1 MKNKYFKRLL
11 ATAIAISLAISP
23 LTVYAGISADHN
35 TEGSNNTSGS
45 VSGSGKGGASVYN
58 TGVVFYCLDSKTG
71 ELLNRAGSEDDQAI
85 LFYYNKPD
93 NVVRSI
99 KAKAD
104 EPNITRVGYLPGS
117 IFASEFKDEKYKMPQ
132 LFTYSS
138 SSGFKA
144 NYTAWDNWFEN
155 TLVTDPDTGMQ
166 LTISAYIVKKYF
178 PEQWGKVAAA
188 HDNGTEAA
196 ISLMAEPV
204 AWHDLFTSG
213 KPDSAKKWCMM
224 TPTGWAA
231 IKKENGLE
239 NVYTFTD
246 KFDRG
251 VFSWA
256 MRLEYIQFGWW
267 TIGPAML
274 KSGLISNR
282 QIIEDGYGV
291 NIYNL
296 SDISTRHTIVTPE
309 PASAEVE
316 SPTPTNYSVIKVYER
331 MNQETQ
337 EIITEG
343 SYITTNAYSEL
354 SINKEDGFEIV
365 SAETVSQMIAEV
377 GGTDS
382 YDTITSGKTIKQ
394 TLNISNLPTDVTL
407 SQQEPTL
414 IVRYR
419 ATDLEI
425 PPIRVTGTHTVPEQ
439 RITQSFRDTLID
451 SITFT
456 KNIYFK

>member
-1 MKNKYFKRLL
+1 M
-11 ATAIAISLAISP
+11 ASLAISP
-23 LTVYAGISADHN
+23 LTVYADSEYIGGIGSEAGGGNKTYADGVSQN
-35 TEGSNNTSGS
+35 KTGLFVYTLDADGS
-45 VSGSGKGGASVYN
+45 VTNDMPILVLNEAQEATWNDSYKTEPIKTRFDNGGEEKFKKAIIDIPNIILHKNGKWVSNWYAVREYWDGKASDPTDNGVKDKFLQAMRQRGLWTEAIGMYDRGEPFYIAIETIAWSGKYIKGKADGKLASTAEGWAKFYNSKGMEYADTSMKSFYSAGLPFSLTLDRTMFGWKKPGKLSGYVTNEEISSKGYGINFILVNGGA
-58 TGVVFYCLDSKTG
+58 
-71 ELLNRAGSEDDQAI
+71 E
-85 LFYYNKPD
+85 
-93 NVVRSI
+93 
-99 KAKAD
+99 
-104 EPNITRVGYLPGS
+104 
-117 IFASEFKDEKYKMPQ
+117 
-132 LFTYSS
+132 
-138 SSGFKA
+138 
-144 NYTAWDNWFEN
+144 
-155 TLVTDPDTGMQ
+155 
-166 LTISAYIVKKYF
+166 
-178 PEQWGKVAAA
+178 
-188 HDNGTEAA
+188 
-196 ISLMAEPV
+196 
-204 AWHDLFTSG
+204 
-213 KPDSAKKWCMM
+213 
-224 TPTGWAA
+224 
-231 IKKENGLE
+231 
-239 NVYTFTD
+239 
-246 KFDRG
+246 
-251 VFSWA
+251 
-256 MRLEYIQFGWW
+256 
-267 TIGPAML
+267 
-274 KSGLISNR
+274 
-282 QIIEDGYGV
+282 
-291 NIYNL
+291 
-296 SDISTRHTIVTPE
+296 RHTIVTPE

-337 EIITEG
+337 EIIAEG

-377 GGTDS
+377 GGADS